1 MVLRKPFRKLS
12 IIYLTYKILI
22 YSNLSVFLVRNY
34 FKFYKVLDINISNV
48 IATTVSFSYL
58 KQG

>member
-1 MVLRKPFRKLS
+1 LLKSDTKFKVLD
-12 IIYLTYKILI
+12 
-22 YSNLSVFLVRNY
+22 Y

-48 IATTVSFSYL
+48 IATTVSFAYL